1 MIHSKKSN
9 YDALIQIKI
18 VPTLIIL
25 ITEYLRYAEL
35 NSKTQ

>member
-1 MIHSKKSN
+1 MIPFKKSN
-9 YDALIQIKI
+9 YDAFIQIKI
-18 VPTLIIL
+18 IPTLIIL